1 MNSSEAKNGCAN
13 IDGSIVLGERDDFM
27 NAKSMKYFKFCLWYV
42 ARKDRET
49 R

>member
-1 MNSSEAKNGCAN
+1 MGVLILTVVSFWASEM
-13 IDGSIVLGERDDFM
+13 IFM